1 MASHNYNRR
10 EFLNASARNA
20 AGVAV
25 GALGLGMSANAAEAS
40 PVRVGMIG
48 AGNRGQE
55 LALLFAQQPGAV
67 VTSLCDVDIRHA
79 ALLQDELRKATG
91 ARPVIVPDHEA
102 MLSRSD
108 VDAVVIATPDHW
120 HARIAVEACQ
130 AGKDI
135 YLEQPVALS
144 IRQGEQIVAA
154 AKQSGSLIQTGLPQ
168 RSGTHFV
175 SAVNAIQSGAIGSIH
190 FAKAWAVHQRRPLAL
205 QESSTPPPGV
215 DYDRWLGPAETRP
228 FQPSRFHQNW
238 QWFWDYGAGEL
249 GCWGVQY
256 LDVVRWGLNLDLPS
270 RISASGGCLHLQD
283 QRETPDTLTVQYE
296 FDDVQVLWE
305 HRQWSNH
312 GIEGRTAGAAFYGSD
327 GTLVIDRS
335 GWKVYGGKQS
345 LFEGASEIRSTHIAD
360 FLESIR
366 TQKSPSADIETGHH
380 SMTLCHLGNISYR
393 LGRALKFDPQSKSF
407 LHDDEAN
414 QLLDCRSRAPWNV
427 TEAT

>member
-1 MASHNYNRR
+1 MATHNYNRR

-20 AGVAV
+20 AGAAV
-25 GALGLGMSANAAEAS
+25 GALGLGLSAHAGE
-40 PVRVGMIG
+40 PERIRVGIVG

-79 ALLQDELRKATG
+79 ALLQDELRKTTG
-91 ARPVIVPDHEA
+91 ARPVVVPDHEA
-102 MLSRSD
+102 LLSRSD

-120 HARIAVEACQ
+120 HARIAVDACQ

-144 IRQGEQIVAA
+144 IHQGDQIAA
-154 AKQSGSLIQTGLPQ
+154 AARQSGSLIQTGLPQ
-168 RSGTHFV
+168 RSGAHFQ
-175 SAVNAIQSGAIGSIH
+175 SAVNAVQSGAIGDVR
-190 FAKAWAVHQRRPLAL
+190 FAKAWAVHQRRPLSH

-215 DYDRWLGPAETRP
+215 DYDRWLGPAENRP
-228 FQPSRFHQNW
+228 FQPARFHQNW

-270 RISASGGCLHLQD
+270 RISASGGCLYLQD

-305 HRQWSNH
+305 HRQWSSH

-335 GWKVYGGKQS
+335 GWKVYGGRQP
-345 LFEGASEIRSTHIAD
+345 LFEGASEIRSAHVAN
-360 FLESIR
+360 FLNSVR
-366 TQKSPSADIETGHH
+366 TRQSPAADIETGHR

-393 LGRALKFDPQSKSF
+393 LGRALKFDAQSNSF
-407 LHDDEAN
+407 VSDDEAN
-414 QLLDCRSRAPWNV
+414 NLLTGNALAPGNV